1 MNNDRER
8 LARKILYLEDELR
21 ELENYFRVEETCSYL
36 RHELDRFLVELK
48 MIEVSEVLSEIDA
61 A

>member
-1 MNNDRER
+1 MNNDKER
-8 LARKILYLEDELR
+8 LARKIRYLEDELR
-21 ELENYFRVEETCSYL
+21 ELENYFRVEETYSYL